1 KHAAPGFVVDLTWP
15 LARPLASGASRS
27 GLRKLIPVAM
37 LCAYG
42 FLLAVA
48 RTSTEFLT
56 VLLIRSR
63 DAVLLFPVA
72 KLVPNVIAGTASGFI
87 TYFLIPAFHAK
98 EKTTAVEAES
108 VREADRGFGAV
119 PPPQPLVATAAD
131 AGESRGSGAKGAGRG
146 DGSGGGRGMGG

>member
-1 KHAAPGFVVDLTWP
+1 
-15 LARPLASGASRS
+15 
-27 GLRKLIPVAM
+27 
-37 LCAYG
+37 

-63 DAVLLFPVA
+63 DAVLLFPAA

-98 EKTTAVEAES
+98 EITTAVEAQ
-108 VREADRGFGAV
+108 RPRGTGRSLGAV
-119 PPPQPLVATAAD
+119 VLPPPQPRVATVAD
-131 AGESRGSGAKGAGRG
+131 AGESRGSGEKGAGRG
-146 DGSGGGRGMGG
+146 DGSGGGRGMDGSRGR